1 MCRFYR
7 YTYICLYIRYVL
19 VFRFTHVDDL
29 YLSVSDSADPTV
41 GYTENIIILPT
52 RVPNLDC
59 LNVMAEFK
67 IKLFFQIIV

>member
-1 MCRFYR
+1 MCHFYR

-41 GYTENIIILPT
+41 GYREYYNTANTCTESRLFKRHG
-52 RVPNLDC
+52 RV
-59 LNVMAEFK
+59 
-67 IKLFFQIIV
+67 